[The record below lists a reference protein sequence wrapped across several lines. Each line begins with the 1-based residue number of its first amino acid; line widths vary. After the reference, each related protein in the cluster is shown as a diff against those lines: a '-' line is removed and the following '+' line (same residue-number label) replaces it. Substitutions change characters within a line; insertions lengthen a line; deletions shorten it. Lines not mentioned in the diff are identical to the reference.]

1 MIDESENKLNLR
13 GVISLLLV
21 VSFIGG
27 GVSGAIV
34 SQLAFSGGVPTGR
47 DEDLTVRRAQTFV
60 VEESST
66 IDTVGI
72 ASESVVSILIEKPA
86 SQATGNVQ
94 SPFNFFNIPGLE
106 LVPEQNELVPESDF
120 EEVEEEEVFVQ
131 VGGGTGFVVNEK
143 GLILTNKHVI
153 SDKEARYSIVTSTGE
168 TYEAEILGLDP
179 VNDLAVIKTVEEVN
193 LPYLELGDSD
203 AIQIGQTVLAIG
215 NSLGEFDNTVT
226 RGVISG
232 VNRRVVA
239 STNQG
244 GSETLESVIQTDAAI
259 NPGNSGGP
267 LLNLAGQVIGVNT
280 AVSQSGQL
288 IGFAIPIND
297 AVRLVESIEKH
308 GRVIRPYIGVRYIM
322 LDEKIAKVNN
332 LSVDHGALLRRG
344 DSPEDLAVI
353 PGGPADIAGLEE
365 NDIILEAGGQEI
377 NEQNSLVRTLS
388 KYAPGD
394 KVELK
399 VFKNGEEVTLT
410 ITLGEFET
418 E

>member
-143 GLILTNKHVI
+143 G
-153 SDKEARYSIVTSTGE
+153 
-168 TYEAEILGLDP
+168 
-179 VNDLAVIKTVEEVN
+179 
-193 LPYLELGDSD
+193 
-203 AIQIGQTVLAIG
+203 
-215 NSLGEFDNTVT
+215 
-226 RGVISG
+226 
-232 VNRRVVA
+232 
-239 STNQG
+239 
-244 GSETLESVIQTDAAI
+244 
-259 NPGNSGGP
+259 
-267 LLNLAGQVIGVNT
+267 
-280 AVSQSGQL
+280 
-288 IGFAIPIND
+288 
-297 AVRLVESIEKH
+297 
-308 GRVIRPYIGVRYIM
+308 
-322 LDEKIAKVNN
+322 
-332 LSVDHGALLRRG
+332 
-344 DSPEDLAVI
+344 
-353 PGGPADIAGLEE
+353 
-365 NDIILEAGGQEI
+365 
-377 NEQNSLVRTLS
+377 
-388 KYAPGD
+388 
-394 KVELK
+394 
-399 VFKNGEEVTLT
+399 
-410 ITLGEFET
+410 
-418 E
+418 